1 MDLVNVFSI
10 TDIGLVRAANEDSV
24 AVAETINGDL
34 FIVCDGMGGHVGGA
48 VASKLAVDS
57 IVEYFSIEKY
67 LDIKL
72 AINEAIDFANA
83 QILGYVSENP
93 ELKGMGTTLCLLIIQ
108 DNCAYIAHA
117 GDSRIYLYLNDKKQ
131 LHRITKDHS
140 LVQNLIDNN
149 IITED
154 EAEKHPKKNV
164 ILKALGTQKNI
175 APEISSEAILPLNK
189 DIFLLCSD
197 GLSGLVTDDTIEAV
211 LNENI
216 SLDDKGN
223 KLITIAKN
231 NGGTDNISLQL
242 IKINN
247 KKNKKRVFIS
257 KNNNI
262 PFENTNPSR
271 KPKFLLFI
279 IIALLIISI
288 TIPAVI
294 FRNKIINTFNSF
306 KQEDT
311 IINKIDTLKTKK
323 INDTIILPNCDT
335 VIFNGMVDSN
345 NLPDGLG
352 YCKFLNDTK
361 TGRLSFEGLWK
372 NGFKIEGK
380 LIYKADLE
388 KPRKDSAYY
397 VGTLCDTV
405 ILDGSKKIYKSS
417 FLNGKFYNNPKDTTD
432 FDIYECG
439 KKLIKLEEK
448 N

>member
-1 MDLVNVFSI
+1 MDLLNVFSI
-10 TDIGLVRAANEDSV
+10 TDIGLVRAANEDSI
-24 AVAETINGDL
+24 AVAETVNGKL
-34 FIVCDGMGGHVGGA
+34 FLVCDGMGGHVGGA
-48 VASKLAVDS
+48 VASKMAVDS
-57 IVEYFSIEKY
+57 IVEYFNNEKY
-67 LDIKL
+67 SDIKL

-83 QILGYVSENP
+83 QILGYVSEHP
-93 ELKGMGTTLCLLIIQ
+93 ELQGMGTTLCLLIIQ
-108 DNCAYIAHA
+108 DNSAYIAHA

-154 EAEKHPKKNV
+154 EAEKHPQKNV
-164 ILKALGTQKNI
+164 ILKALGTKKDI
-175 APEISSEAILPLNK
+175 SPEIPTEAILPLNK

-197 GLSGLVTDDTIEAV
+197 GLSGLITDNTIESV

-216 SLDDKGN
+216 SLEEKGK
-223 KLITIAKN
+223 KLITLAKN

-247 KKNKKRVFIS
+247 KINKKRVFIS

-262 PFENTNPSR
+262 PVELASPPR
-271 KPKFLLFI
+271 KPKLLLI
-279 IIALLIISI
+279 LIIALLIISI

-294 FRNKIINTFNSF
+294 FRDKIINIFSSP

-311 IINKIDTLKTKK
+311 IINKIDSLVIKK
-323 INDTIILPNCDT
+323 INDTIVLPNSDT
-335 VIFNGMVDSN
+335 IIYNGYVDKN
-345 NLPDGLG
+345 NLPDSLG
-352 YCKFLNDTK
+352 FCTFLNDTK
-361 TGRLSFEGLWK
+361 TGRLSFDGLWK

-380 LIYKADLE
+380 LIYKADPE

-397 VGTLCDTV
+397 VGTLRDTV
-405 ILDGSKKIYKSS
+405 ILDGSNKKYKSS

-432 FDIYECG
+432 FDIYEDG
-439 KKLIKLEEK
+439 KKLIKSGK
-448 N
+448 